1 MSNDDTFGATMT
13 SLPSASRV
21 ADRTVCRVEVEP
33 SNIAPL
39 EPSVVEGGWKNWGM
53 PHIRGAR
60 VWRDDSLTSGGAE
73 ESSWTAPGMVGGVS
87 SKKYIS
93 EKNTEMRACNVSAS
107 SIRGGHCD
115 SGVDLEAGSGVDLE
129 GGSGVDL
136 EGGSGVDLAGV
147 DLEGDSG
154 VDLEGD
160 SGVDFGP
167 GVYVFTSPPK
177 AIVARTILSRDEPL
191 VIIEARK
198 QPRE

>member
-136 EGGSGVDLAGV
+136 A
-147 DLEGDSG
+147 G